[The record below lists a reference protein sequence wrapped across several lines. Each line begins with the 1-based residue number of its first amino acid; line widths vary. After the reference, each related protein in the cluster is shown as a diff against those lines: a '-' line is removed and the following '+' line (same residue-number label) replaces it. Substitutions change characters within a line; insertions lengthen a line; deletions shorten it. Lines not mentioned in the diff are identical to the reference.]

1 MPSAIPRRLAAP
13 LDRSHESVL
22 QVLLRKR
29 WRLFKVHAAVI
40 DRRGAG
46 GWAGV
51 LHKEYRPA
59 GRRVHF
65 VLEMRV
71 GHIGYR
77 TGAVE
82 LSGKGEFALDDVP
95 DLREVM
101 PVQRK
106 GSARRVF
113 EKSRIG
119 LRRTFRSRVKGEFG
133 DIAKSSHIPFHVGGV
148 FELGRVMRITHT
160 HAAFSCLA

>member
-1 MPSAIPRRLAAP
+1 MPSAIPRHLVAFP
-13 LDRSHESVL
+13 GRSRASVL

-29 WRLFKVHAAVI
+29 WCLFQVHAAVI
-40 DRRGAG
+40 DRRRTG

-51 LHKEYRPA
+51 LHKEYRPT
-59 GRRVHF
+59 GRRMHF

-71 GHIGYR
+71 GHIGDR
-77 TGAVE
+77 AGAVE

-95 DLREVM
+95 NLREVV

-113 EKSRIG
+113 EKSRTG
-119 LRRTFRSRVKGEFG
+119 LRRTFWPRVKQKFLLNE
-133 DIAKSSHIPFHVGGV
+133 A
-148 FELGRVMRITHT
+148 R
-160 HAAFSCLA
+160 